1 MTENRGRNMDL
12 SELFELEDAL
22 TKQIAI
28 SSEETGR
35 RLTIFRDVLFEAFN
49 NGEALVYENDD
60 DFDADFGGED
70 LEWTDLDD

>member
-60 DFDADFGGED
+60 DFNADFGGED